1 MKIRYKTRI
10 HALSNECMDKMF
22 PLYSIHYYKRRE
34 WIKTVI
40 LRGFNLINLT
50 QKEWIDLSG
59 YDVPKMKMPVFRDY
73 GDEDYDE
80 IPEYRDYG

>member
-1 MKIRYKTRI
+1 
-10 HALSNECMDKMF
+10 
-22 PLYSIHYYKRRE
+22 
-34 WIKTVI
+34 
-40 LRGFNLINLT
+40 
-50 QKEWIDLSG
+50 LSG